1 MALDIELYRR
11 IIYAPSARS
20 KQGPRRISVID
31 IHPEGA
37 TRTLLFVHGYGG
49 SVTQWLYQLRFFGQS
64 MRVIAPDLRGH
75 GLSDDPR
82 GLAYTMDGLVQDMEL
97 VLEGLDVQGPIHLIA
112 HSFGGAFATEYA
124 ILYPEKVRSLVL
136 IGVTTRFTM
145 TPLLGRLIN
154 VPDPLFSFAAKKLG
168 VALFASQ
175 RTLKGMLDGILSPWS
190 MKQLA
195 VPTLVMLGQRDRVFL
210 RTQYEDVLRCIAGA
224 QLVDIP
230 ASAHLVQLE
239 RPDAVNRAI
248 SRFIEKQQPN
258 AETVGGGAESV
269 KQQQSMLQHGVRS
282 TLLAAQRSEMPW
294 LNHYDSGVPA
304 QIPQPK
310 QLLHEMLSTSARAFP
325 DHPAIIFFG
334 KKMRYRD
341 LDRLSTRFA
350 HALRGL
356 GIKTGD
362 RVAIVLP
369 NIPQCVIAFYGAL
382 KAGAIVVFG
391 NPLLDEQEL
400 HRQFRDSGAQLLLTL
415 KSHRSMAERVC
426 ADTSITQ
433 VMYTDVREY
442 LPMRRRMSLVSLIE
456 EGSLA
461 SQNAPHTLLPH
472 TSLPTDKEVR
482 ETSSPPADAAPI
494 TGEVLV
500 GAEPTSPSGHASF
513 RTFSFQHLLR
523 RQTTAPLE
531 SGTTSSDLALI
542 QYTAGM
548 TGPPKGVML
557 SHRNLVVNVLQR
569 CHWMTDAA
577 RGREVILSMFPLSH
591 IYGITTGMNAAIAMA
606 GALLLVPTSR
616 TDQVLETVQRYRP
629 SMFIGYPAL
638 FLAIA
643 NYPHVRKYGVA
654 AIRICVS
661 GSTPLSVEVQEAFEK
676 LTQGRLVEAYALTEA
691 SPTTHAKPY
700 KGERRVGSIG
710 LPLPSTHARI
720 AHLETGEP
728 LPPGEVGELLIRG
741 PQVMQGYW
749 NLPEET
755 AQALRDGW
763 LHTGDVAW
771 MDEDGFFTIIDH
783 KTDLVLSGALHVY
796 PRDVEEVLYEHP
808 KVLEVA
814 VISIFAPAEKD
825 ESSTTSIP
833 ASPFIKAF
841 VVLKRGQQATAEE
854 LLAYARERL
863 DTYKLPQQI
872 EFRTE
877 LPKNTVGKVLRGLL
891 IQEYSSPT
899 D

>member
-11 IIYAPSARS
+11 IIYAPSARR
-20 KQGPRRISVID
+20 KQGPRRMSVID

-75 GLSDDPR
+75 GLSDDPV
-82 GLAYTMDGLVQDMEL
+82 GLAYTMAGLVQDLEL
-97 VLEGLDVQGPIHLIA
+97 VLEGLDVQGPVHLIA

-124 ILYPEKVRSLVL
+124 IRYPERVRSLVL
-136 IGVTTRFTM
+136 IGVTTRFSM

-168 VALFASQ
+168 VALFAPQ
-175 RTLKGMLDGILSPWS
+175 RTLKGMLDGILSTWS

-210 RTQYEDVLRCIAGA
+210 REQYEDVLHYIAGA

-230 ASAHLVQLE
+230 VSAHLVQLE

-269 KQQQSMLQHGVRS
+269 KQQQS

-310 QLLHEMLSTSARAFP
+310 QLLHEMLSTSAHAFP

-334 KKMRYRD
+334 KKIRYRE

-356 GIKTGD
+356 GIKAGD

-400 HRQFRDSGAQLLLTL
+400 GRQFRDSGAQLLLTL

-426 ADTSITQ
+426 AGTSITQ
-433 VMYTDVREY
+433 VVYTDVREY
-442 LPMRRRMSLVSLIE
+442 LPLRRRASWVRLIE

-461 SQNAPHTLLPH
+461 SQNALHPLLPP
-472 TSLPTDKEVR
+472 TSLPTEKDVR
-482 ETSSPPADAAPI
+482 EASNPPADAASF
-494 TGEVLV
+494 TGGVLV
-500 GAEPTSPSGHASF
+500 GAEPMPPSGYASF
-513 RTFSFQHLLR
+513 RTFSFQQLLR
-523 RQTTAPLE
+523 RQSTTPLE
-531 SGTTSSDLALI
+531 SVTASSDLALI

-557 SHRNLVVNVLQR
+557 SHSNLVVNVLQR
-569 CHWMTDAA
+569 CHWMTDAV
-577 RGREVILSMFPLSH
+577 RGREVILSLFPLSH
-591 IYGITTGMNAAIAMA
+591 IYGITTGMNAAIALA
-606 GALLLVPTSR
+606 GTLLLLPTSR

-629 SMFIGYPAL
+629 SMFIAYPAL
-638 FLAIA
+638 FLSIA
-643 NYPHVRKYGVA
+643 NYPNVRKYGVA
-654 AIRICVS
+654 AIRICIS
-661 GSTPLSVEVQEAFEK
+661 GSTPLSVEAQEAFEK
-676 LTQGRLVEAYALTEA
+676 LTRGRLVEAYALTEA
-691 SPTTHAKPY
+691 SPSTHAKPY

-710 LPLPSTHARI
+710 LPLPSTQARI
-720 AHLETGEP
+720 VHLETGEP
-728 LPPGEVGELLIRG
+728 LPAGEAGELLIRG

-749 NLPEET
+749 HLPEET

-763 LHTGDVAW
+763 LHTGDVAR
-771 MDEDGFFTIIDH
+771 MDEDGFFSIIDH
-783 KTDLVLSGALHVY
+783 KKDLVLSGPLHIY

-808 KVLEVA
+808 KVLEVV
-814 VISIFAPAEKD
+814 VISIVAPAERD
-825 ESSTTSIP
+825 ESSSSTSTP

-841 VVLKRGQQATAEE
+841 VVLKRGQRATAEE
-854 LLAYARERL
+854 MLAYARERL
-863 DTYKLPQQI
+863 DAYKLPQQI

-877 LPKNTVGKVLRGLL
+877 LPKNAVGKVLRGLL
-891 IQEYSSPT
+891 IQE
-899 D
+899 

>member
-11 IIYAPSARS
+11 IIYAPSARR
-20 KQGPRRISVID
+20 KQGLRRISVID

-64 MRVIAPDLRGH
+64 MRVIASDLRGH

-82 GLAYTMDGLVQDMEL
+82 GLPYTMDGLVQDMEI

-124 ILYPEKVRSLVL
+124 ARYPEKVRSLVL

-154 VPDPLFSFAAKKLG
+154 VPDPFFSFAAKKLG
-168 VALFASQ
+168 VALFAPQ
-175 RTLKGMLDGILSPWS
+175 RTLKGMLDGILSPWH
-190 MKQLA
+190 MRQLA

-210 RTQYEDVLRCIAGA
+210 RAQYEDVLRCIAGA

-230 ASAHLVQLE
+230 VSAHLVQLE

-248 SRFIEKQQPN
+248 SRFLEKQPTDTEVVGHN
-258 AETVGGGAESV
+258 GET
-269 KQQQSMLQHGVRS
+269 QQSKSQRGVRS

-310 QLLHEMLSTSARAFP
+310 QLIHEMLSTSAHAFP
-325 DHPAIIFFG
+325 GNPSIIFFG
-334 KKMRYRD
+334 KKIQYRT

-350 HALRGL
+350 HALRSL
-356 GIKTGD
+356 GIKKGD

-382 KAGAIVVFG
+382 EAGAIVVFG
-391 NPLLDEQEL
+391 NTLLDEQEL
-400 HRQFRDSGAQLLLTL
+400 HRQLHDSGAQLLLTL
-415 KSHRSMAERVC
+415 ESHRSMAERVC
-426 ADTSITQ
+426 ADTSIRQ
-433 VMYTDVREY
+433 VIYTDIREY
-442 LPMRRRMSLVSLIE
+442 LPLRRRASLVRLIE
-456 EGSLA
+456 EHALV
-461 SQNAPHTLLPH
+461 SQDALHTLLPYA
-472 TSLPTDKEVR
+472 SLPTDQEVR
-482 ETSSPPADAAPI
+482 EAVGPPASTSSS
-494 TGEVLV
+494 TGEGVLE
-500 GAEPTSPSGHASF
+500 GSRSTPPLGHASF
-513 RTFSFQHLLR
+513 RAFSFQHLLR
-523 RQTTAPLE
+523 RQPTTPLE

-577 RGREVILSMFPLSH
+577 RGREVVLSMFPLSH

-606 GALLLVPTSR
+606 ATLLLVPTSR
-616 TDQVLETVQRYRP
+616 TEQVLEVIRRYRP
-629 SMFIGYPAL
+629 SMFIGFPAL

-643 NYPHVRKYGVA
+643 NYPNVRKYGVA

-661 GSTPLSVEVQEAFEK
+661 GSAPLSVEAQEAFEK
-676 LTQGRLVEAYALTEA
+676 LTRGRLVEAYALTEA

-710 LPLPSTHARI
+710 LPLPSTQARI
-720 AHLETGEP
+720 VDLETGEP
-728 LPPGEVGELLIRG
+728 LPPGEAGELLIRG

-749 NLPEET
+749 HLPEET

-763 LHTGDVAW
+763 LHTGDVGQ
-771 MDEDGFFTIIDH
+771 MDEDGFFTIIDR
-783 KTDLVLSGALHVY
+783 KKDLVLSGPFHVY

-814 VISIFAPAEKD
+814 VISILSSVGKD
-825 ESSTTSIP
+825 DSGITSIP

-841 VVLKRGQQATAEE
+841 VVLKRGQRATAEE
-854 LLAYARERL
+854 MLAYARERL
-863 DTYKLPQQI
+863 DAYKLPHQI

-891 IQEYSSPT
+891 IQDYSSPADGT
-899 D
+899 